1 MNTMLDDIKK
11 QAGIVGQSEVINE
24 ALDKAARIAAT
35 NSHVLILGELGTE
48 KKEFA
53 KFIHLLS
60 KRKSSEMSVINC
72 GQPGKYPIEI
82 ELFGHEKDVVKGSM
96 SYSRPGLFESANSGS
111 AFLESISQLSSDNI
125 QQIEKALM
133 DGSVQRI
140 GGDKAEQIDTRVILD
155 IELDKRG
162 KPVLPSLKKQFAKL
176 NVAEIVIP
184 PLRERLEDIPLF
196 YNKQLSSRAYERLYS
211 YDWPGNIHQLLE
223 VVKNS
228 EPFCL
233 SETLHAE
240 DIILPHTD
248 HFMDY
253 YSALPEP
260 EQGFDMPSFLSKVE
274 KQLIIRAIYNADFN
288 LSEAGRILG
297 VSDATI
303 RKFWKKYRP
312 D

>member
-1 MNTMLDDIKK
+1 MKTKLEDIKK
-11 QAGIVGQSEVINE
+11 QAGIVGQSKVINE
-24 ALDKAARIAAT
+24 ALDEAARIAAT
-35 NSHVLILGELGTE
+35 NSHVLILGEPGTE

-53 KFIHLLS
+53 NFIHLLS
-60 KRKSSEMSVINC
+60 KRSSNSMAEFYC
-72 GQPGKYPIEI
+72 GPIHKYSAEV
-82 ELFGHEKDVVKGSM
+82 ELFGHEKGVVKGSM
-96 SYSRPGLFESANSGS
+96 SNRRPGLFESANMGS
-111 AFLESISQLSSDNI
+111 VFLESISHLSAATI
-125 QQIEKALM
+125 QQIKKAM
-133 DGSVQRI
+133 IDGSIQRI
-140 GGDKAEQIDTRVILD
+140 GADMAEKIDVRVFLD
-155 IELDKRG
+155 IEQDKRG
-162 KPVLPSLKKQFAKL
+162 KPVPPSLKKQFAKL

-196 YNKQLSSRAYERLYS
+196 YNKQLSSGAHERLYS

-223 VVKNS
+223 VVKKS
-228 EPFCL
+228 ESFCL

-240 DIILPHTD
+240 DLILPHSD
-248 HFMDY
+248 HSLDI

-274 KQLIIRAIYNADFN
+274 KQLIIRAIYNADLD

-297 VSDATI
+297 ESDAKI

>member
-1 MNTMLDDIKK
+1 MLEDIKK
-11 QAGIVGQSEVINE
+11 QACIVGQSKVINE
-24 ALDKAARIAAT
+24 ALDEAARIAAT
-35 NSHVLILGELGTE
+35 NSHVLILGEPGTE

-53 KFIHLLS
+53 QFIHL
-60 KRKSSEMSVINC
+60 MSNRASNSMTEFYC
-72 GQPGKYPIEI
+72 GPIHGYSAEV
-82 ELFGHEKDVVKGSM
+82 ELFGHEKGAVKGSM
-96 SYSRPGLFESANSGS
+96 SYSRPGLFESANLGS
-111 AFLESISQLSSDNI
+111 VFLESISQLSSGNKKKI
-125 QQIEKALM
+125 KKTLI

-140 GGDKAEQIDTRVILD
+140 GGDRAEQIDTRVFLD
-155 IELDKRG
+155 IEQDKRG
-162 KPVLPSLKKQFAKL
+162 KPVPPSLKKQFAKL

-228 EPFCL
+228 ESFCL
-233 SETLHAE
+233 SETLYAE
-240 DIILPHTD
+240 DLILPQSD
-248 HFMDY
+248 HFQDF